1 MTPPATKIPGLR
13 GVRLDGLPLA
23 PVPVE
28 EAVRR
33 VLPPVAAA
41 PALGTAFASSI

>member
-1 MTPPATKIPGLR
+1 MTPTATKIPDLR

-33 VLPPVAAA
+33 VLPPV
-41 PALGTAFASSI
+41 PAGPGHGARFASGI